1 MGGPPMKRG
10 MLRAWMRTL
19 IVQASWNYDRMVGVG
34 VAYAMEPL
42 LRDLPGGRSN
52 GRYAAAL
59 RRVAGFFNAHPY
71 LTGMAAGALARAE
84 HDGVS
89 EAQADRLRNAL
100 IGPLGSVGDQLIWAG
115 WLPLSAAVGLIVAVA
130 WSVPAGAMTFLVLY
144 NAVHLALRSWGLSV
158 GWRAGMGVAG
168 ALGSRVLHA
177 GLRVGQVAA
186 LFAVGVALPLVS
198 SWLLRE
204 FGASERLAAGAVAAL
219 GLAVT
224 RILAPRASGVK
235 LGLALV
241 LASLVAGT
249 LWR

>member
-1 MGGPPMKRG
+1 MKRG
-10 MLRAWMRTL
+10 MLRAWCRTL

-52 GRYAAAL
+52 GRYGAAL

-71 LTGMAAGALARAE
+71 LTGMAAGAMARAE
-84 HDGVS
+84 YDGVP

-115 WLPLSAAVGLIVAVA
+115 WLPLSAAVGLIVAVT
-130 WSVPAGAMTFLVLY
+130 WSALAGAVTFLVVY
-144 NAVHLALRSWGLSV
+144 NVVHLALRSWGLSV
-158 GWRAGMGVAG
+158 GWRTGMRVAG

-177 GLRVGQVAA
+177 GLRIGAVAA
-186 LFAVGVALPLVS
+186 LFAVGLALPLVS
-198 SWLLRE
+198 SWLMRG
-204 FGASERLAAGAVAAL
+204 FSPSERVSAGTVAAL
-219 GLAVT
+219 GLVLT
-224 RILAPRASGVK
+224 RVLIPRLSGVR

-241 LASLVAGT
+241 LTAMAVGVV
-249 LWR
+249 WR

>member
-1 MGGPPMKRG
+1 MKRG

-115 WLPLSAAVGLIVAVA
+115 WLPFSAAVGLIVAVT
-130 WSVPAGAMTFLVLY
+130 WSVPAGAVTFLVLY
-144 NAVHLALRSWGLSV
+144 NVVHVALRSWGLSV
-158 GWRAGMGVAG
+158 GWRSGMGVAG
-168 ALGSRVLHA
+168 ALGSRALHL
-177 GLRVGQVAA
+177 GLRLGAVAA
-186 LFAVGVALPLVS
+186 LFAIGVALPLVS
-198 SWLLRE
+198 SWLMRA
-204 FGASERLAAGAVAAL
+204 FGASERLSAGAVAAV
-219 GLAVT
+219 GLVLT
-224 RILAPRASGVK
+224 RILIPRVSGVR

-241 LASLVAGT
+241 LTALAVGVV
-249 LWR
+249 WR

>member
-1 MGGPPMKRG
+1 MKRG

-42 LRDLPGGRSN
+42 LRDLPGGRSS

-71 LTGMAAGALARAE
+71 LTGMAAGALARVE

-115 WLPLSAAVGLIVAVA
+115 WLPLSAAVGLLVAVT
-130 WSVPAGAMTFLVLY
+130 WSVPAGAVTFLVVY
-144 NAVHLALRSWGLSV
+144 NVVHLALRSWGLSV

-177 GLRVGQVAA
+177 GLRLGAVAA
-186 LFAVGVALPLVS
+186 LFTIGLALPLVS
-198 SWLLRE
+198 SWLMRE
-204 FGASERLAAGAVAAL
+204 FGASERLSAGAVAAL
-219 GLAVT
+219 GLVLT
-224 RILAPRASGVK
+224 RVLVPRVSGVR

-241 LASLVAGT
+241 LTAVAVGV